1 MYEVKYKQKLFQTQ
15 LLVNLPWISPFSWDQ
30 KKYVRHKNNL
40 TEFIEGFFTLSNS
53 QVYDLL
59 FKNLLWFITP
69 YIIKIFTK
77 ITLFLILF
85 LMLLIITMVYSFMI
99 YKPLLFIYHFF
110 NLIKRF
116 QFASLYWLC
125 VIIYCC

>member
-99 YKPLLFIYHFF
+99 YKLNQTLSIRFTLLVICYYLLLLTNTTFF
-110 NLIKRF
+110 S
-116 QFASLYWLC
+116 A
-125 VIIYCC
+125 